1 MAKVYIDLGHGGRDP
16 GAVGKHSKESEN
28 VLKVGLEL
36 AKLLRSSGHSVKLS
50 RTTDVYLTLTQRT
63 NDANAW
69 GADIFV
75 SLHNNAASSASATG
89 FETFIYNGSVSSN
102 TPKLQNAIHD
112 AIISEIGVRDRGKKR
127 ANFAVVRQSRMPAV
141 LIEYAFI
148 TNINDEEILMNEVNK
163 LARITAKGIN
173 DYFGINGSSA
183 KVSSTPPKNTSKSK
197 ANSKSKTS
205 KVPKANLKV
214 DGKWGKSTT
223 RALQRA
229 LGTPVD
235 GIISRQ
241 YNNATTRSLYGNTV
255 SYGSGGSM
263 VIRALQRKVGAKAD
277 GYLGPETARRLQ
289 RYLGTPVDGVISRP
303 SSLMVRELQR
313 RLNNG
318 SF

>member
-1 MAKVYIDLGHGGRDP
+1 MAKVYRDLGHGGRDP

-183 KVSSTPPKNTSKSK
+183 KVS
-197 ANSKSKTS
+197 
-205 KVPKANLKV
+205 
-214 DGKWGKSTT
+214 
-223 RALQRA
+223 
-229 LGTPVD
+229 
-235 GIISRQ
+235 
-241 YNNATTRSLYGNTV
+241 
-255 SYGSGGSM
+255 
-263 VIRALQRKVGAKAD
+263 
-277 GYLGPETARRLQ
+277 
-289 RYLGTPVDGVISRP
+289 
-303 SSLMVRELQR
+303 
-313 RLNNG
+313 
-318 SF
+318 